1 MKLAG
6 SNQCNQLATIKLSV
20 QMKVVVPCHEGGS
33 ARLAMCLFLTASMV
47 QAAAVGPS
55 TEDRVADGSCGICWF
70 FGRGV
75 SGGSVEVVGSLEE
88 SWMVAC
94 LQQSSFRQVA
104 EWQLI
109 FVGAIVGFMQWLLD
123 FGSLMDLVPAT
134 AVG

>member
-1 MKLAG
+1 
-6 SNQCNQLATIKLSV
+6 
-20 QMKVVVPCHEGGS
+20 
-33 ARLAMCLFLTASMV
+33 MV
-47 QAAAVGPS
+47 QSAAVGPS

-75 SGGSVEVVGSLEE
+75 SGSSVEVVGSLEE
-88 SWMVAC
+88 SCMVAC
-94 LQQSSFRQVA
+94 LQQLSFRQVA